1 MSSDVFGA
9 LANPVRRAIL
19 TSLLEA
25 PRTVT
30 ELAAA
35 APVGR
40 PAVSEHLQVLVR
52 AGLVRDER
60 RGQHRVYHLEGAALA
75 EAAEWLHPFERFWR
89 GRLRAL
95 AAVLDEG
102 EPDAA
107 PPGGTEATTPSTS
120 TKENRR

>member
-1 MSSDVFGA
+1 MTSDVFGA

-19 TSLLEA
+19 TSLLDS

-30 ELAAA
+30 ELAEGQ
-35 APVGR
+35 PVGR

-89 GRLRAL
+89 GRLKALSAVLAEAAL
-95 AAVLDEG
+95 AETALAE
-102 EPDAA
+102 
-107 PPGGTEATTPSTS
+107 TEATTPSTR
-120 TKENRR
+120 TTEGRP

>member
-25 PRTVT
+25 PRSVN
-30 ELAAA
+30 ELAAGQ
-35 APVGR
+35 PVGR

-60 RGQHRVYHLEGAALA
+60 RGQQRIYHLEGAALA

-95 AAVLDEG
+95 SAALDE
-102 EPDAA
+102 EAA
-107 PPGGTEATTPSTS
+107 ESEATTLGT
-120 TKENRR
+120 TEGRL

>member
-30 ELAAA
+30 ELAEGQ
-35 APVGR
+35 PVGR

-60 RGQHRVYHLEGAALA
+60 RGQHRVYHQEGAALA

-89 GRLRAL
+89 GRLKAL
-95 AAVLDEG
+95 SAVLDQAALDEAALDDAEVTTLSTRTTEG
-102 EPDAA
+102 RP
-107 PPGGTEATTPSTS
+107 
-120 TKENRR
+120 